1 MAKLADL
8 KALLAASP
16 GNASAPA
23 AGLRPTAPKV
33 PAAAGAK
40 AAAKPAKVDPD
51 IDFASA
57 VADVK
62 PMAPPNR
69 AAPTRPPVAAIARH
83 HLADEEDAL
92 LASKYGDDPAPQAW
106 DIGQELEGEQ
116 TYLRPGLGPDV
127 LSKLRRGHWSVQANV
142 DLHGQISAEAHDTL
156 ADFLAGACQLQLR
169 CVRVIHGKGLRSPG
183 GEPVL
188 KGKVRRWLAQWD
200 DVLAYVEAP
209 PHDGGSGAV
218 LVLLRGTRR

>member
-1 MAKLADL
+1 VAKLADL
-8 KALLAASP
+8 KALLAANP
-16 GNASAPA
+16 P
-23 AGLRPTAPKV
+23 
-33 PAAAGAK
+33 K
-40 AAAKPAKVDPD
+40 AAAPPAVSKPTPQAAQPARAKAPVKEAKVDSD

-57 VADVK
+57 VRDVS

-69 AAPTRPPVAAIARH
+69 AARTLAPVAPVARY

-92 LASKYGDDPAPQAW
+92 LASKYGDDPAPHSW
-106 DIGQELEGEQ
+106 DVGQELEGEQ

-127 LSKLRRGHWSVQANV
+127 LTKLRRGHWSVQADV
-142 DLHGQISAEAHDTL
+142 DLHGQITGEAHDTL
-156 ADFLAGACQLQLR
+156 ADFLAEACQQQLR

-209 PHDGGSGAV
+209 SHDGGSGAV

>member
-1 MAKLADL
+1 VATLADL
-8 KALLAASP
+8 KALLAA
-16 GNASAPA
+16 N
-23 AGLRPTAPKV
+23 APKAATPRAV
-33 PAAAGAK
+33 PGSPPPCAQPVPIVK
-40 AAAKPAKVDPD
+40 AAVANAKVDSD
-51 IDFASA
+51 VDFASA
-57 VADVK
+57 VSDVR
-62 PMAPPNR
+62 PMVPPNR
-69 AAPTRPPVAAIARH
+69 AARTLAPVAPVARY

-106 DIGQELEGEQ
+106 EIGQELEGEQ
-116 TYLRPGLGPDV
+116 TYLRPGLGADV
-127 LSKLRRGHWSVQANV
+127 LTKLRRGHWSVQADV

-156 ADFLAGACQLQLR
+156 ADFLAEACQQQMR

>member
-1 MAKLADL
+1 VAKLADL
-8 KALLAASP
+8 KALLAA
-16 GNASAPA
+16 NAS
-23 AGLRPTAPKV
+23 
-33 PAAAGAK
+33 K
-40 AAAKPAKVDPD
+40 AAAPPAVPKSPLPSAPPAPVPKVATPKAKVDSD
-51 IDFASA
+51 VDFASA
-57 VADVK
+57 VGDVNL
-62 PMAPPNR
+62 MAPPNR
-69 AAPTRPPVAAIARH
+69 AARTLAPVAPVARY

-92 LASKYGDDPAPQAW
+92 LASKYGDDPTPQSW

-116 TYLRPGLGPDV
+116 TYLRAGLGPDV
-127 LSKLRRGHWSVQANV
+127 LTKLRRGHWSVQADV
-142 DLHGQISAEAHDTL
+142 DLHGQITAEAHDTL
-156 ADFLAGACQLQLR
+156 ADFLAEACQQQLR
-169 CVRVIHGKGLRSPG
+169 CVRVIHGKGLGSPG